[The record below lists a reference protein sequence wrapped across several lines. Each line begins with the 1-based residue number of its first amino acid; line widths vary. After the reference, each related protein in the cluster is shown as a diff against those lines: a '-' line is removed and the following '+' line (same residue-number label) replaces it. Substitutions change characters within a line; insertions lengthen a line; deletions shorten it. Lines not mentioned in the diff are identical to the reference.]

1 MTLDDLFSRVI
12 RAHFVMIL
20 AIALIPVAVVLGVG
34 ASQARDWRAT
44 VRIQTTAAVP
54 TSSTEAEALS
64 SRVLAIATT
73 PSVVGGALS
82 TAGLKGDQ
90 VEVAEKH
97 VSAQR
102 LGESPIV
109 ELTVTDP
116 DGPEAK
122 ALVRALSVQVLRF
135 MNNADRGRFE
145 TAVEDVNRRI
155 ADSRDQRDRL
165 AKQIQKTPPGD
176 ARDRLEQ
183 LATEA
188 AKVTSELAAQRASL
202 EMADITRGQAVLVD
216 GSTPTVVRVPS
227 SLLPRAGL
235 ALILGLCLGIA
246 CAAAVE
252 TLRPKVPDARGLARV
267 LDTPVLTTTKQPPA
281 DLARTLSLVARRN
294 GLDTVVIVPADTAAP
309 TQQAEAS
316 ALARGL
322 ERSTPDWE
330 LRMDSVTRVGSPRSS
345 HGVGGGS
352 DRPHAPRLDE
362 TSEQVDRP
370 WTTTFADLSSLQAER
385 EVSAGIAV
393 VCSGPVPQAQIEA
406 LHDVLRATHWPLIGV
421 LDAGRA
427 WAADRPDVWSAGGE
441 GS

>member
-1 MTLDDLFSRVI
+1 MRHDHAPRLRTMSRHAAYGPPLRTADGPIPPLKALGAPGAIVGGAAATTEVPGWARLVRPAWGREMTLDDLFSRVI

-20 AIALIPVAVVLGVG
+20 AIALIPVAIVLGVG

-73 PSVVGGALS
+73 PSVVGQALS
-82 TAGLKGDQ
+82 TAGLKGDR

-216 GSTPTVVRVPS
+216 GSTPTVVRVPRRCSRAPVSPWS
-227 SLLPRAGL
+227 SASASG
-235 ALILGLCLGIA
+235 
-246 CAAAVE
+246 
-252 TLRPKVPDARGLARV
+252 
-267 LDTPVLTTTKQPPA
+267 
-281 DLARTLSLVARRN
+281 SLVRPPSRRFARRCPMLVAWHASWTPRCSPPPSN
-294 GLDTVVIVPADTAAP
+294 RLPTWLGRSPWWRAA
-309 TQQAEAS
+309 T
-316 ALARGL
+316 
-322 ERSTPDWE
+322 DW
-330 LRMDSVTRVGSPRSS
+330 TR
-345 HGVGGGS
+345 
-352 DRPHAPRLDE
+352 
-362 TSEQVDRP
+362 
-370 WTTTFADLSSLQAER
+370 W
-385 EVSAGIAV
+385 
-393 VCSGPVPQAQIEA
+393 
-406 LHDVLRATHWPLIGV
+406 
-421 LDAGRA
+421 
-427 WAADRPDVWSAGGE
+427 
-441 GS
+441 

>member
-12 RAHFVMIL
+12 RAHFLMI
-20 AIALIPVAVVLGVG
+20 AVIALVPVGIVLAVG
-34 ASQARDWRAT
+34 AVQASDWRAT

-73 PSVVGGALS
+73 PSVVGEAMS
-82 TAGLKGDQ
+82 SAGLKGDR
-90 VEVAEKH
+90 VEVSEKH

-109 ELTVTDP
+109 ELTVTDANGA
-116 DGPEAK
+116 DAK
-122 ALVRALSVQVLRF
+122 KLVRTLSIQVLTF

-145 TAVEDVNRRI
+145 TAVEDVNRRLS
-155 ADSRDQRDRL
+155 DSRDQRERL
-165 AKQIQKTPPGD
+165 AKKIANTPPGD

-183 LATEA
+183 LAAEA

-216 GSTPTVVRVPS
+216 GARPTLVRVPS

-235 ALILGLCLGIA
+235 ALVLGLCLGIA

-294 GLDTVVIVPADTAAP
+294 GLDTVVILPADTAAP
-309 TQQAEAS
+309 AQQAAVS
-316 ALARGL
+316 ALVRGL
-322 ERSTPDWE
+322 GRSTPDWD
-330 LRMDSVTRVGSPRSS
+330 LRLDSVAPVGSSTGS
-345 HGVGGGS
+345 GGLGGGNS
-352 DRPHAPRLDE
+352 GPHGSRLEDAAKDIA
-362 TSEQVDRP
+362 QP
-370 WTTTFADLSSLQAER
+370 WTTTFAELSSLQAKQ

-393 VCSGPVPQAQIEA
+393 VCPGAVPHAQVEA
-406 LHDVLRATHWPLIGV
+406 LQDILRATHWPLIGV

-427 WAADRPDVWSAGGE
+427 WAADRPDVWTSGGE
-441 GS
+441 G